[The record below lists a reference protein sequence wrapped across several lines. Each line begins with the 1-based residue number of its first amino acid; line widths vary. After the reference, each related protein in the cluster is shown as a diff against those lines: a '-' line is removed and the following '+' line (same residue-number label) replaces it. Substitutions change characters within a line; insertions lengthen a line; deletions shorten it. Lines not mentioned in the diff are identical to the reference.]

1 MSLENII
8 EIENVFGVL
17 HITPFPVPLRRDDSF
32 PLLPLWGKV
41 GKGVPSIQISTWN
54 IYS

>member
-8 EIENVFGVL
+8 EIESVFDVF
-17 HITPFPVPLRRDDSF
+17 HITPFPVPLRRDDLF

-41 GKGVPSIQISTWN
+41 GKGVPRI
-54 IYS
+54 